1 MHHRLL
7 IISIICLT
15 SILGSQ
21 CREIVLRPVE
31 YETLTINLSD
41 INQYI
46 PDTASLYHIYNRYLS
61 SDRVKSH
68 SILEKAERKFFLR
81 KYHKESSHIRDPI
94 DWWQVDEICQG
105 LLPELRKK
113 YSPKARN
120 QKIKYQSGEIID
132 IESLKVRKDILSS
145 LLLEP
150 ELKKW
155 VVQKLKLNELAK
167 HYKIQNSHQE
177 QNPVFINYAQRTVET
192 LLNKVE
198 GESNRLESENQKSDN
213 AVQPTEN
220 SGIAVDQPNSFSE
233 GTSKGG
239 DAGYNVGSDKKL
251 KPKKKSGRRG
261 QKVSPEDYV
270 KKCQEESNWC
280 QRGRLGLET
289 VREFIRHKDPLSEWL
304 GDDPLRFKYYQGL
317 VRKRDNEKS
326 QNFNSLPPMV
336 ENSNDVARIQ
346 ANKGSFGYKTIPPL
360 TEDLLH
366 VIDSISTTE

>member
-1 MHHRLL
+1 MHHRVL
-7 IISIICLT
+7 IITIICLT
-15 SILGSQ
+15 IIFESQ
-21 CREIVLRPVE
+21 CIELVLRPVE

-81 KYHKESSHIRDPI
+81 KYHKESSQIRDPI

-120 QKIKYQSGEIID
+120 RKVKYQSGEIID

-155 VVQKLKLNELAK
+155 VVQKLKLTELAK
-167 HYKIQNSHQE
+167 HYKIQNSHHSKS
-177 QNPVFINYAQRTVET
+177 PVFINYAQRTVET
-192 LLNKVE
+192 LLNKVD

-213 AVQPTEN
+213 SVHPKEN
-220 SGIAVDQPNSFSE
+220 SGSAVDQSNSFPE
-233 GTSKGG
+233 DTSKVG
-239 DAGYNVGSDKKL
+239 DAG
-251 KPKKKSGRRG
+251 
-261 QKVSPEDYV
+261 
-270 KKCQEESNWC
+270 
-280 QRGRLGLET
+280 
-289 VREFIRHKDPLSEWL
+289 
-304 GDDPLRFKYYQGL
+304 
-317 VRKRDNEKS
+317 
-326 QNFNSLPPMV
+326 
-336 ENSNDVARIQ
+336 
-346 ANKGSFGYKTIPPL
+346 
-360 TEDLLH
+360 
-366 VIDSISTTE
+366 